1 MRETRQIFDKG
12 LNERL
17 PRDRQTPDRLGK
29 LQNAR
34 LTKRGQTLFVSR
46 MEGAVG
52 LLNYQDQPYVV
63 VKDNLSVEGE
73 LNTAGYNRGYLVR
86 FTDSVGVVED
96 NSAGVDLSDIQH
108 SISLTDTFTY
118 KVIPLKEFMDYAGV
132 GETFLV
138 KTLPVLRFI
147 DSVEASDTL
156 TNPNRF
162 TLTFSDSVDILAY
175 DPVCQDQ

>member
-34 LTKRGQTLFVSR
+34 LTKRGQTFFVSR
-46 MEGAVG
+46 TEGA
-52 LLNYQDQPYVV
+52 LKLHNYPDESYSLVD
-63 VKDNLSVEGE
+63 DNLSVEGQI
-73 LNTAGYNRGYLVR
+73 NTSGYQRGYLIR
-86 FTDSVGVVED
+86 FSDEVELDEENSVARGP
-96 NSAGVDLSDIQH
+96 SDITH
-108 SISLTDTFTY
+108 FVTLADTFAY
-118 KVIPLKEFMDYAGV
+118 KVIPLQEYLDYVGV

-147 DSVEASDTL
+147 DAVSAVDTI
-156 TNPNRF
+156 TIPNRF
-162 TLTFSDSVDILAY
+162 KLIFSDSVDILAY
-175 DPVCQDQ
+175 DPVCQDP